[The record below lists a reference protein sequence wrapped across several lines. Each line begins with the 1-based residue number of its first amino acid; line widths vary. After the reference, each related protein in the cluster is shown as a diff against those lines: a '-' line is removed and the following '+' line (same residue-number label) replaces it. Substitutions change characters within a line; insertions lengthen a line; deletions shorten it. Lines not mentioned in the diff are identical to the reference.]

1 MEKHAQNNHSF
12 APGHWMP
19 HDQKTLVEW
28 MKKIMDKADK
38 CDKPLLPVVEN
49 LKHFIENDAKAYMF
63 FNQMFDEVPSS
74 KRKTPFAIRTI
85 LIQSKHNKHKIE
97 LV

>member
-1 MEKHAQNNHSF
+1 MGGEVKMETHTQNHRKF

-38 CDKPLLPVVEN
+38 SNAPLLPVVEN
-49 LKHFIENDAKAYMF
+49 FKHFIENNAQAYMF
-63 FNQMFDEVPSS
+63 FTQMFDEVPAS
-74 KRKTPFAIRTI
+74 KKKTLNT
-85 LIQSKHNKHKIE
+85 
-97 LV
+97 

>member
-28 MKKIMDKADK
+28 MRKIMDKADK

-49 LKHFIENDAKAYMF
+49 LKHFIEHDAKAYMF
-63 FNQMFDEVPSS
+63 FNQMFD
-74 KRKTPFAIRTI
+74 
-85 LIQSKHNKHKIE
+85 
-97 LV
+97 